1 MWTQLIIAH
10 TLSLKLI
17 SFACSNYQRL
27 QKPFADFQKL
37 LKTPRNDPTGNTKH
51 TDQITHKVASF
62 TTVFKMALK

>member
-27 QKPFADFQKL
+27 QEPFADFQKL
-37 LKTPRNDPTGNTKH
+37 LKTPCSDPMGNTNN
-51 TDQITHKVASF
+51 TEQITHKVAPF